1 MLTVLTKSKIFLAN
15 EFRYRIEFI
24 RGDDDSNISEIGFLL
39 QDDIKK
45 MKTKLWKF
53 RCKKFWFSFPEI
65 SSLIDRSYL

>member
-24 RGDDDSNISEIGFLL
+24 RGDEDSNISEIGFLL

-45 MKTKLWKF
+45 NENKTLK
-53 RCKKFWFSFPEI
+53 I
-65 SSLIDRSYL
+65 